1 MVCVHTPADV
11 LERMNYNLIDEARI
25 RDMVLF
31 QKEKIIHEE
40 VDPVEFHVPE
50 KFVSM
55 DDCERRGIIRA
66 LTWVVTAD
74 DEDLR

>member
-25 RDMVLF
+25 RDMALF

-55 DDCERRGIIRA
+55 DDCERRGVIRA
-66 LTWVVTAD
+66 LTWILTD